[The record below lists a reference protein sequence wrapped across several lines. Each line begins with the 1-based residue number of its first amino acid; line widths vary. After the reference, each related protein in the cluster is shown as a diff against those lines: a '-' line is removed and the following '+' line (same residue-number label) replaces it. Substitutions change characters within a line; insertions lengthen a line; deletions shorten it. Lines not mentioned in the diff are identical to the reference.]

1 MNIMKRLSFTFVL
14 LLSVL
19 FTYGQKYEITGKVMA
34 QQSGEALPGAKIS
47 VDDLD
52 LYVHISPTG
61 EFHIKNL
68 RGNKHRLTV
77 SHVGY
82 RTVVKN
88 IDVKKEHN
96 VTIEMK
102 KADIMQEAVIVK
114 STRTTLDEPTPSV
127 LVNKKELEKQNDGSD
142 LPVLLRHTPSVVS
155 TSYAGN
161 GVGYSD
167 IRIRGTDIK
176 RINVT
181 LNGVPLNIPESH
193 GVYFVDLPDI
203 ASSIN
208 SIQIQRGVG
217 TSTNGAA
224 TFGASINIETSRV
237 STQAYTKLSSN
248 YGSFNTM
255 KNTLSFGT
263 GLLKHNFALE
273 GRVSKVSSDGY
284 IDRAFSKLQSIYLSG
299 GYFGKKDV
307 LKFIITLGKE
317 KTYLS
322 WNGTPKDSLK
332 TNRTYNPAGAMY
344 LGDSLIGYYKN
355 QTDNYKQ
362 AYYQLHYVHEFSKS
376 LNFTTALFYTH
387 GGGYYESYKNNKE
400 FKDFGLQNVIIG
412 NDTITRTNLI
422 RQKWVTNDYY
432 GTNINLNYS
441 HGKIKNTTGFNYL
454 NYTGDHFGYVI
465 WAQYASNGFIDKP
478 YYFNTGYKTETG
490 AFNKTQYAISDA
502 LSAYLDLQFRY
513 TDYRIAGTHDNLKD
527 ISQEHPFGFFNPKTG
542 LNYHIN
548 SKLSTYLSFAVSHR
562 EPGRSVYRDAVE
574 GQEITPETLRDLELG
589 SRFHFGIL
597 HGELNMYYMNYRN
610 QLVLT
615 GEVNNVGEPLMVN
628 VPESYR
634 AGVELSTVLQF
645 NPKLAWS
652 NSITL
657 SKNKIKNFTDKV
669 IDFTDFRYVEKNIPE
684 TDISFSPNI
693 IADSQLE
700 YKFAK
705 HSGISFFSKYV
716 GKQYI
721 DNTSSEER
729 KLDAYWVND
738 LMISHTFTPHFVDK
752 ISVYFKLNNIFN
764 EMYENNAWVY
774 RYYYGGDYYEES
786 AYYPQAGRNFI
797 AGISIRF

>member
-1 MNIMKRLSFTFVL
+1 MKRLFLTVIL
-14 LLSVL
+14 LLSVV
-19 FTYGQKYEITGKVMA
+19 FTYGQKYEISGKVVDQKTGK
-34 QQSGEALPGAKIS
+34 ALPEAKIS

-52 LYVHISPTG
+52 LYVHISSTG

-68 RGNKHRLTV
+68 RGNIHRLTV
-77 SHVGY
+77 SHIGY
-82 RTVVKN
+82 QTITKKVDAQKETYVK
-88 IDVKKEHN
+88 
-96 VTIEMK
+96 IEMK
-102 KADIMQEAVIVK
+102 EANIVQEAVIVK
-114 STRTTLDEPTPSV
+114 STRSTQNDPTPSV
-127 LVNKKELEKQNDGSD
+127 LVSKKELQKQNDGSD

-237 STQAYTKLSSN
+237 SPEPYIKLNSN
-248 YGSFNTM
+248 YGSFNTL

-263 GLLKHNFALE
+263 GLLKNKFALE
-273 GRVSKVSSDGY
+273 GRVSKVNSDGY
-284 IDRAFSKLQSIYLSG
+284 VDRAYSKLQSIYLSG

-307 LKFIITLGKE
+307 LKFVLTVGKE

-322 WNGTPKDSLK
+322 WNGTPKDSLES
-332 TNRTYNPAGAMY
+332 NRTYNPAGAMY
-344 LGDSLIGYYKN
+344 EGDSLTGYYKN
-355 QTDNYKQ
+355 QTDNYRQ
-362 AYYQLHYVHEFSKS
+362 AYYQLHYIHEFTKS
-376 LNFTTALFYTH
+376 LNLTTSLFYTR
-387 GGGYYESYKNNKE
+387 GGGYYESYKNNKKLE
-400 FKDFGLQNVIIG
+400 DFGLQNVIIG

-441 HGKIKNTTGFNYL
+441 HGKIKNITGFNYL
-454 NYTGDHFGYVI
+454 NYVGDHYGYVI
-465 WAQYASNGFIDKP
+465 WAQYASNGFIDTP
-478 YYFNTGYKTETG
+478 YYFNTGYKTEMG
-490 AFNKTQYAISDA
+490 AFNKTQYAVTKNIA
-502 LSAYLDLQFRY
+502 AYLDLQFRH
-513 TDYRIAGTHDNLKD
+513 TDYRIAGTHDNLQD
-527 ISQEHPFGFFNPKTG
+527 ISQEHPFDFFNPKAG
-542 LNYHIN
+542 VNYRIN
-548 SKLSTYLSFAVSHR
+548 SKLSTYLSFAISHR

-574 GQEITPETLRDLELG
+574 GQNITAETLRDLELG
-589 SRFHFGIL
+589 SRFHYGIV
-597 HGELNMYYMNYRN
+597 HGEVNFYYMNYKN

-634 AGVELSTVLQF
+634 AGVELSTTVQF
-645 NPKLAWS
+645 SPKLAWS
-652 NSITL
+652 NSLTL
-657 SKNKIKNFTDKV
+657 SRNKIKNFTDKV
-669 IDFTDFRYVEKNIPE
+669 IDFADFQYIETEIPE

-693 IADSQLE
+693 IEDSHLE
-700 YKFAK
+700 YRFLK
-705 HSGISFFSKYV
+705 HTSIAFDSKYV

-721 DNTSSEER
+721 DNTSGEDR
-729 KLDAYWVND
+729 KLDPYWVND
-738 LMISHTFTPHFVDK
+738 IMISHTFSPHFVNK
-752 ISVYFKLNNIFN
+752 ISIYFKLNNIFN

-774 RYYYGGDYYEES
+774 RYYYQGTYYEES
-786 AYYPQAGRNFI
+786 AYYPQAGINFMG
-797 AGISIRF
+797 GISIDF